1 MFHVKQ
7 TANTYDTI
15 IVGGGHAGCE
25 AALAASRMGCRTLL
39 LALNLEK
46 IALMPCNP
54 AIGGIGKGQLVR
66 EIDALGGEMAKITDS
81 AAIQIKILN
90 RSKGPAVQA
99 LRAQADKKIYERNM
113 RRSLESQVGLEL
125 RDGEV
130 TTILS
135 SANGIV
141 GVETLT
147 GERYLAQTVI
157 IATGTFLKG
166 KIVVGDIKYPAGRV
180 GELPSTHLSSSLIKC
195 GLELGRFQ
203 SATPARIHSASA
215 DLSKMKEEPGDDEP
229 LAFSFSSKKIIRKQ
243 RTCYLTFTNK
253 ETKRVVE
260 DNIHLSPIKTGMIS
274 GKGPRHCP
282 SIDRKIINFPQKNS
296 HPVFIEPE
304 GWHTVELYLQGL
316 TSSMPVDV
324 QSKII
329 RTIPGLESAEII
341 RPGYAVAYDYLI
353 PDQLK
358 QTLETKAIEGLF
370 TAGQIN
376 GTSGYE
382 EAAAQGLMAGIN
394 AALKVK
400 GEEPLILDR
409 SKAYIGVLI
418 DDLVTKGVD
427 EPYRM
432 FTSRAEY
439 RLILRSDNAD
449 LRLSPVGYKLGLVG
463 GERMKAVEKKKSEL
477 EECLSGLK
485 NERLSA
491 TSTNLPDIAPL
502 LNSNPIKAYDLLKR
516 PEVRMSMLEK
526 NLDSLQGI
534 SAEALEQAEI
544 EIKYEGYIR
553 RQRDQIGAMKKLE
566 KRLLPA
572 DIEYLNI
579 GALSVE
585 AREKLER
592 IRPRSLGQA
601 SRIAGVSPADVSV
614 LMFQLTR
621 RSRDDVNP

>member
-7 TANTYDTI
+7 ADNIYQTI
-15 IVGGGHAGCE
+15 VVGGGHAGCE
-25 AALAASRMGCRTLL
+25 AALAASRMGCKTLL

-66 EIDALGGEMAKITDS
+66 EIDALGGEMGKITDT
-81 AAIQIKILN
+81 AAIQIKVLN

-113 RRSLESQVGLEL
+113 RRSLESQAGLDLKE
-125 RDGEV
+125 GEV

-135 SANGIV
+135 SANGVV
-141 GVETLT
+141 GVENLT
-147 GERYLAQTVI
+147 GERYLAETVI
-157 IATGTFLKG
+157 VCTGTFLKG

-180 GELPSTHLSSSLIKC
+180 GELPSSHLSKSLIDS

-203 SATPARIHSASA
+203 SATPARVHSRSV

-229 LAFSFSSKKIIRKQ
+229 LAFSFSSKKMVKKQ

-274 GKGPRHCP
+274 GKGPRYCP
-282 SIDRKIINFPQKNS
+282 SIDRKIINFPEKES

-304 GWHTVELYLQGL
+304 GWSTAELYLQGL
-316 TSSMPVDV
+316 TSSMPVNV
-324 QSKII
+324 QAKII
-329 RTIPGLESAEII
+329 RTIPGLERSEII

-358 QTLETKAIEGLF
+358 ATLETKAVDGLF

-382 EAAAQGLMAGIN
+382 EAAAQGLVAGIN

-400 GEEPLILDR
+400 GKEPLILDR

-449 LRLSPVGYKLGLVG
+449 LRLSPIGHKLGLVG
-463 GERMKAVEKKKSEL
+463 DERMKAVERKKSEL
-477 EECLSGLK
+477 AECIDRLK
-485 NERLSA
+485 AAKFSDSNNFLA
-491 TSTNLPDIAPL
+491 DIAPL
-502 LNSNPIKAYDLLKR
+502 LSSNPIKAYDLLKR
-516 PEVRMSMLEK
+516 PEVKMSMMEK
-526 NLDSLQGI
+526 NLDSLVGI

-553 RQRDQIGAMKKLE
+553 RQLDQIGAMKKLE

-572 DIEYLNI
+572 DFEYLSI
-579 GALSVE
+579 EALSTE

-601 SRIAGVSPADVSV
+601 SRIAGVSPADISV
-614 LMFQLTR
+614 LLFHLKQA
-621 RSRDDVNP
+621 SP